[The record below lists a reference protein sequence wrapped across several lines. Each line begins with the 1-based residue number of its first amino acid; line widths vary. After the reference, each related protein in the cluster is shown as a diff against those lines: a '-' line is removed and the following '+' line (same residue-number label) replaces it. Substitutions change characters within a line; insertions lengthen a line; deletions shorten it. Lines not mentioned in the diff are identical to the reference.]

1 MKYQM
6 LDREREINDARHPNP
21 TAWLGLC
28 LPKPMQ
34 VAANQ
39 MLEREELRLKIEVLA
54 VRIIQ
59 RWWKSCVRRMAKI
72 AINKYDREV
81 M

>member
-28 LPKPMQ
+28 LPKTHAGCCESD
-34 VAANQ
+34 VGAG
-39 MLEREELRLKIEVLA
+39 R
-54 VRIIQ
+54 
-59 RWWKSCVRRMAKI
+59 I
-72 AINKYDREV
+72 AIENRGSSRQDHPALVEKLRSANGEDRN
-81 M
+81 

>member
-1 MKYQM
+1 MH
-6 LDREREINDARHPNP
+6 DTP
-21 TAWLGLC
+21 TQLHGWVC
-28 LPKPMQ
+28 VCQKPIQ

-54 VRIIQ
+54 IRIIQ